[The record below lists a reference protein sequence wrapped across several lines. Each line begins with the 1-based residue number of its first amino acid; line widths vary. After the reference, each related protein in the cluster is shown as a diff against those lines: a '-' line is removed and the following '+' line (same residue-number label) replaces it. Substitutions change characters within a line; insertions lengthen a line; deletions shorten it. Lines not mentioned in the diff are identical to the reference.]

1 LAKLSTTEAPDGR
14 GSEGFRHE
22 ALLYAGIDDFLA
34 QTLPFLRDGAAAGD
48 GMLAVVDA
56 PKIDA
61 LREALGLDAAEVT
74 FADMRE
80 VGTNPARIIPAW
92 RAFVDARPG
101 RRLRGI
107 GEPIWAT
114 RSPAELVECHRHEA
128 LLNLAFADATGF
140 ELLCPYDVDALDS
153 AVIEA
158 AHHTHPQVAHDET
171 HAVSDGYAGLDVV
184 AAPFAAPLPAPPDDA
199 RVMPFELAT
208 LGALRS
214 VVAAWI
220 DEAGVPEPGAGDL
233 VVAANELATNSV
245 VHGGGHGVL
254 RFWCEP
260 GSAICE
266 VSDNGAIVAPLAGRA
281 RPAIGEVGGQ
291 GLWVCNQLCDLVQIR
306 AFPDGG
312 AVRLHMRR

>member
-1 LAKLSTTEAPDGR
+1 LAKLPTTEVPDG

-34 QTLPFLRDGAAAGD
+34 QTLPFLHAGAAAGD

-56 PKIDA
+56 PKIVA
-61 LREALGLDAAEVT
+61 LREALGPDAAEVT

-80 VGTNPARIIPAW
+80 VGSNPARIIPAW

-128 LLNLAFADATGF
+128 LLNLAFADVAGF
-140 ELLCPYDVDALDS
+140 ELLCPYDVDALDP

-158 AHHTHPQVAHDET
+158 AHHTHPRVAHDET
-171 HAVSDGYAGLDVV
+171 HAVSDGYDGLEAVT
-184 AAPFAAPLPAPPDDA
+184 APFVAPLPAPPDDA
-199 RVMPFELAT
+199 QVMPFEFAT

-220 DEAGVPEPGAGDL
+220 DQAGVREPRTGDL
-233 VVAANELATNSV
+233 VMAVNELATNSV

-266 VSDNGAIVAPLAGRA
+266 VSDNGAIVAPLAGRE

-312 AVRLHMRR
+312 VVRLHMRR